1 MQKEEYLDSLPTY
14 RLKIL
19 RDQWKDIWLKR
30 PNYWIAETEYK
41 LLDAIIRAR
50 EHKQTWTI
58 SPDTL

>member
-19 RDQWKDIWLKR
+19 RDQWKDIWLQR

-41 LLDAIIRAR
+41 LLDTIICAR
-50 EHKQTWTI
+50 EHKQT
-58 SPDTL
+58 